1 MTAILIIC
9 ISVGV
14 LACPALIVIC
24 AAADK
29 RRLEN
34 IQKEY
39 RDNLVD
45 FEPDP
50 IKDQYENE
58 CD

>member
-1 MTAILIIC
+1 MIVVLIC
-9 ISVGV
+9 IGACA
-14 LACPALIVIC
+14 LAFPILAAIC

-29 RRLEN
+29 RRIEK